1 MRWKK
6 YLSHWAFKE
15 DETESLNK
23 AKLHLNKNGSNAL
36 SSTFVSEIFN
46 WQVTDNDSS
55 INIERCN
62 TSVLHDI
69 NKVSDCNN
77 TLESLRKD
85 NLIKLIFAHLSINS
99 IRNKF
104 ELLLEQIKGNV
115 VNFRNKNWW

>member
-1 MRWKK
+1 MWWKK

-23 AKLHLNKNGSNAL
+23 AKLHLNKNGSNVL
-36 SSTFVSEIFN
+36 SSTFGSEIFN

-85 NLIKLIFAHLSINS
+85 NLIKLIFAHLGINS

>member
-1 MRWKK
+1 MWWKK

-23 AKLHLNKNGSNAL
+23 AKLHLNKNGSNVL

-85 NLIKLIFAHLSINS
+85 NLIKLIFVHLSINS
-99 IRNKF
+99 IRSKF